1 MFYCLRLLFSD
12 LDIVERNHI
21 VGANHEIEVIA
32 EAEARGEDLER
43 LVKLESNLLCLATLQ
58 EQECE
63 FGRADL
69 YGKTCLRGVDSN
81 SQDLRATAM

>member
-1 MFYCLRLLFSD
+1 LFSN
-12 LDIVERNHI
+12 LDIVERNHV
-21 VGANHEIEVIA
+21 VGADHEVEVIA

-58 EQECE
+58 EKKCE

-69 YGKTCLRGVDSN
+69 YGEAGL
-81 SQDLRATAM
+81 